1 MVTLISAI
9 CFLVILTI
17 TLSTS
22 STGLKWN
29 CNYPIAS
36 NYLYIT
42 LAFAS
47 IWLFINLLPDITLQ
61 NMNMPIYI
69 ISIFCIFVLLF
80 VIILMPSKYFVMK
93 HIVWFIYLAAM
104 AYIMKPSLIGNN
116 VVYSVMISFV
126 LFIVLSFLANK
137 FADKIS
143 VGWEKYLMMAL
154 LGLILVMIVSF
165 FIPRNQNFI
174 YTISYITIGLFA
186 LFVMVDT
193 KRILSVDC
201 ADPDYIRSSMN
212 LFLDALNIF
221 SAVNNINQ

>member
-1 MVTLISAI
+1 MNTLISAI

-17 TLSTS
+17 TITTS
-22 STGLKWN
+22 SSGLQWN

-36 NYLYIT
+36 NYLYIS
-42 LAFAS
+42 LAFIS
-47 IWLFINLLPDITLQ
+47 IWLFINILPDITLQ
-61 NMNMPIYI
+61 NINMPIYI
-69 ISIFCIFVLLF
+69 ISILCIFVLLF

-93 HIVWFIYLAAM
+93 HIVWFIYLAAL
-104 AYIMKPSLIGNN
+104 AYIMKPSLIGSN
-116 VVYSVMISFV
+116 VVYSVIISFI
-126 LFIVLSFLANK
+126 LFIVLSFLANT
-137 FADKIS
+137 FSDKIS
-143 VGWEKYLMMAL
+143 LGWEKYLIMGL
-154 LGLILVMIVSF
+154 IGLILVMIVSF

-201 ADPDYIRSSMN
+201 VDPDYIRSSMN

-221 SAVNNINQ
+221 TAVNNINQ